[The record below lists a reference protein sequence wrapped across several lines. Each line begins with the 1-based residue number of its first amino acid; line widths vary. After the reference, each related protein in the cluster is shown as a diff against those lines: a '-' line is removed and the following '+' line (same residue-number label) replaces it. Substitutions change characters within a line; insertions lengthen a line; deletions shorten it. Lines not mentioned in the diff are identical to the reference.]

1 MDKPQLQDRAKQL
14 RRDMTPAEAILWK
27 WLRAK
32 RFSGFKFRRQQP
44 LDYFI
49 ADFFCPAAR
58 LVIELDGDSH
68 IGKEERDARRQ
79 RYIESQYLTVL
90 RFWNVEVY
98 DDPEMVLDT
107 IWAQLEQ
114 SRPDLVPRPES
125 PP

>member
-1 MDKPQLQDRAKQL
+1 MDKPLLHERAKQL
-14 RRDMTPAEAILWK
+14 RREMTPAEAILWK
-27 WLRAK
+27 QLRGR

-68 IGKEERDARRQ
+68 IGIEERDARRQ
-79 RYIESQYLTVL
+79 RYIESQSMTVL

-98 DDPEMVLDT
+98 DDLEMVLDT
-107 IWAQLEQ
+107 VWAHLERT
-114 SRPDLVPRPES
+114 RPDLVPSPEQ
-125 PP
+125 PR